1 MAIRRLLIATT
12 NPAKLAEYR
21 LILRDIGIELE
32 LVSLAE
38 VGISETPE
46 ETGATFTENA
56 LLKARFYFKRARMA
70 TLADDGGLEID
81 ALGGEPGVR
90 SHRWLGTGGDDSDQ
104 ALVAEV
110 IRRMKGV
117 EAARRTARLRA
128 TIALTD
134 EEGGWRARRPAPLG
148 IRERTAEAAI
158 EGVIA
163 ERAYPVIR
171 AGFPYRA
178 VLVIPERN
186 RYLGELGDE
195 EEAQIS
201 QRRIAILKLRD
212 ELERIAA
219 GRAAG

>member
-1 MAIRRLLIATT
+1 MRPLLIATT

-21 LILRDIGIELE
+21 LILREPGFANLE
-32 LVSLAE
+32 LVSLADLE
-38 VGISETPE
+38 ISETPE
-46 ETGATFTENA
+46 ETGATFNENA
-56 LLKARFYFKRARMA
+56 LLKARFYFERAQIA

-90 SHRWLGTGGDDSDQ
+90 SHRWLGSGADDSDQ

-117 EAARRTARLRA
+117 DASRRSARLRA
-128 TIALTD
+128 TIALTY
-134 EEGGWRARRPAPLG
+134 EEGGS

-163 ERAYPVIR
+163 ERAYSEIR

-178 VLVIPERN
+178 VLVIPGRN
-186 RYLGELGDE
+186 CYLGELGDK

-201 QRRIAILKLRD
+201 QRRIAILKLQDDLR
-212 ELERIAA
+212 RITGDRGA
-219 GRAAG
+219 

>member
-1 MAIRRLLIATT
+1 
-12 NPAKLAEYR
+12 
-21 LILRDIGIELE
+21 LILRNVGIELE
-32 LVSLAE
+32 LVSLAD

-56 LLKARFYFKRARMA
+56 LIKARFYFERARIA

-81 ALGGEPGVR
+81 ALNGEPGVK
-90 SHRWLGTGGDDSDQ
+90 SHRWLGAGGNENDSDE

-117 EAARRTARLRA
+117 DAARRTARMRA
-128 TIALTD
+128 TLALIH
-134 EEGGWRARRPAPLG
+134 EEGGVM
-148 IRERTAEAAI
+148 REQTAQGAI

-163 ERAYPVIR
+163 ESAYAKIR
-171 AGFPYRA
+171 AGFPYRS
-178 VLVIPERN
+178 VLVIPGRN
-186 RYLGELGDE
+186 CYLGELGDE

-201 QRRIAILKLRD
+201 QRRIAILELRE

>member
-1 MAIRRLLIATT
+1 MRRLLIATT

-21 LILRDIGIELE
+21 LILRDVEIPLE
-32 LVSLAE
+32 LMSLRD

-56 LLKARFYFKRARMA
+56 LIKARFYFRRARIA

-90 SHRWLGTGGDDSDQ
+90 SHRWLDSGRDDSDA

-110 IRRMKGV
+110 IRRMKGI
-117 EAARRTARLRA
+117 EATRRTARIRA
-128 TIALTD
+128 TLALIH
-134 EEGGWRARRPAPLG
+134 EQGGA
-148 IRERTAEAAI
+148 IREQTAEGAI
-158 EGVIA
+158 EGAIA
-163 ERAYPVIR
+163 ERAYPEIR

-178 VLVIPERN
+178 VLVVPGRG
-186 RYLGELGDE
+186 YLGELGDE
-195 EEAQIS
+195 EEAQIG
-201 QRRIAILKLRD
+201 QRRIAMLKLRD

-219 GRAAG
+219 GRAPHL

>member
-1 MAIRRLLIATT
+1 MRRLLIATT
-12 NPAKLAEYR
+12 NPAKLAEYK
-21 LILRDIGIELE
+21 LILRDVGIELE
-32 LVSLAE
+32 LLSLAD
-38 VGISETPE
+38 VGISESPE
-46 ETGATFTENA
+46 ETGATFVKNA
-56 LLKARFYFKRARMA
+56 LIKARFYFERARIA

-90 SHRWLGTGGDDSDQ
+90 SHRWLGSGGDDSDG

-117 EAARRTARLRA
+117 EVSRRTARIRA
-128 TIALTD
+128 TLALIY
-134 EEGGWRARRPAPLG
+134 EEGGRARRPAPLM
-148 IRERTAEAAI
+148 REKTAEGAI

-163 ERAYPVIR
+163 ERAYPHIR

-178 VLVIPERN
+178 VLVIPGRN
-186 RYLGELGDE
+186 CYLGELGDE

-201 QRRIAILKLRD
+201 QRRIAILKLRT

>member
-1 MAIRRLLIATT
+1 MAMRRLLIATT
-12 NPAKLAEYR
+12 NPAKLAEYK
-21 LILRDIGIELE
+21 LILCDVGIELE
-32 LVSLAE
+32 LVSLGE
-38 VGISETPE
+38 IGISEIPE
-46 ETGATFTENA
+46 ETGATFTDNA
-56 LLKARFYFKRARMA
+56 LIKARFYFERARMA

-90 SHRWLGTGGDDSDQ
+90 SHRWLDSRGEDSDD

-117 EAARRTARLRA
+117 EASRRTARIRA
-128 TIALTD
+128 TLALIH
-134 EEGGWRARRPAPLG
+134 EEGGVLC
-148 IRERTAEAAI
+148 EKTAAGAI

-163 ERAYPVIR
+163 ERAYSEIR

-178 VLVIPERN
+178 VLVIPGRN
-186 RYLGELGDE
+186 CYLGELGDE

-201 QRRIAILKLRD
+201 QRRIAVFKLRD

-219 GRAAG
+219 ARAAG

>member
-1 MAIRRLLIATT
+1 MATGRLLIATT

-21 LILRDIGIELE
+21 LILRGLGIELE

-38 VGISETPE
+38 LGISETPE
-46 ETGATFTENA
+46 ETGATFIENA
-56 LLKARFYFKRARMA
+56 LIKARFYFERARIA

-90 SHRWLGTGGDDSDQ
+90 SHRWLGSGGDGSDQ
-104 ALVAEV
+104 ALVDEV

-117 EAARRTARLRA
+117 EAGRRTARIRA
-128 TIALTD
+128 AIALIH
-134 EEGGWRARRPAPLG
+134 EEGGA
-148 IRERTAEAAI
+148 IREHTADGAI
-158 EGVIA
+158 EGTIA
-163 ERAYPVIR
+163 ERAYPKIR

-178 VLVIPERN
+178 VLVIPGRN
-186 RYLGELGDE
+186 CYLGELGDE

-201 QRRIAILKLRD
+201 QRRIAVSRLSD

-219 GRAAG
+219 GRAA